1 MVKTET
7 LGHLLDASSTQRLFL
22 ASRPPARPFFSLAA
36 IESIQGQGL
45 LPSASASP
53 RGHQTP
59 ARTLPPSEGEMGRW
73 RRPSAE
79 AACRLQ
85 SALEMVWRPHVTP
98 ATSKR

>member
-36 IESIQGQGL
+36 VESIQGQGL

-59 ARTLPPSEGEMGRW
+59 ARTLPPSEGEMAA
-73 RRPSAE
+73 AE
-79 AACRLQ
+79 C
-85 SALEMVWRPHVTP
+85 
-98 ATSKR
+98 

>member
-59 ARTLPPSEGEMGRW
+59 ARTLPPSGGEMAA
-73 RRPSAE
+73 AE
-79 AACRLQ
+79 C
-85 SALEMVWRPHVTP
+85 
-98 ATSKR
+98 